1 VDVATVTKWAQ
12 RGIIG
17 FYRTPGHMR
26 VYPECEVR
34 RVANG
39 VPAPPLVKELADAD
53 NARYHGMWSEGWRK
67 NQFVAAAHAAKK
79 AKEAGDGEAD
89 TA

>member
-1 VDVATVTKWAQ
+1 
-12 RGIIG
+12 
-17 FYRTPGHMR
+17 
-26 VYPECEVR
+26 
-34 RVANG
+34 
-39 VPAPPLVKELADAD
+39 
-53 NARYHGMWSEGWRK
+53 MWSEGWRK